1 MDMPAAKAA
10 RKPTKR
16 TTKKAAKKATKRSAQ
31 RTLSAAHKRALA
43 EGRTMSAT
51 VDRYL
56 SAVNTPKQRGRK
68 VSKATLTQRLAS
80 ARERAK
86 STSGVEKVLAAQEVR
101 DLQNKLAN
109 LNAASGTDVKSLEA
123 DFVRIAKKFGENRGI
138 GYGAWRDAGVPAVVL
153 KKAGVARTRG

>member
-1 MDMPAAKAA
+1 MPAAKAA
-10 RKPTKR
+10 RKPAKR
-16 TTKKAAKKATKRSAQ
+16 TTKKATKKATKRTAQ

-101 DLQNKLAN
+101 DLQNKLAS
-109 LNAASGTDVKSLEA
+109 LNAASGILTRAFMATFIASA
-123 DFVRIAKKFGENRGI
+123 VRSKRPRFA
-138 GYGAWRDAGVPAVVL
+138 L
-153 KKAGVARTRG
+153 